1 MDSVLRAAAIYLVL
15 MVLFKI
21 AGRRSLAEL
30 TTFDLV
36 LLMVIGEATQ
46 QALLGDDF
54 SLVNAVLV
62 IVTLIAID
70 IGFSLVKQRS
80 QWFSRLL
87 DGGPT
92 ILVEQGRALHQ
103 RLKHAR
109 LDEEDILEASRS
121 AQGITEMSQIKF
133 AILER
138 NGKIS
143 IIPYDSAEEAMPM
156 NTPSTTTQPDADA
169 PEQLPEK
176 DLGQGLSDDERVSR
190 EGERNPDSNGKGA
203 RVTQGPE
210 DEKRLE
216 P

>member
-1 MDSVLRAAAIYLVL
+1 MDSVLRAAAIYLLL

-80 QWFSRLL
+80 LGFSRLL

-92 ILVEQGRALHQ
+92 ILVEQGRVLHQ

-121 AQGITEMSQIKF
+121 GQGIVDISQIKF

-156 NTPSTTTQPDADA
+156 NTPSTTPQYDTS
-169 PEQLPEK
+169 EQLPEK

-190 EGERNPDSNGKGA
+190 EGERNPDSNGNGT
-203 RVTQGPE
+203 RVTPGPE
-210 DEKRLE
+210 DEKRLK

>member
-15 MVLFKI
+15 MILFKI

-54 SLVNAVLV
+54 SLTNAVLV
-62 IVTLIAID
+62 IATLIAID

-80 QWFSRLL
+80 RWFSRLL

-92 ILVEQGRALHQ
+92 IVVEHGNVLHE
-103 RLKHAR
+103 RLKRAR
-109 LDEEDILEASRS
+109 LDESDILEAARS
-121 AQGITEMSQIKF
+121 AQGILEINQIKF

-143 IIPYDSAEEAMPM
+143 VIPSE
-156 NTPSTTTQPDADA
+156 
-169 PEQLPEK
+169 
-176 DLGQGLSDDERVSR
+176 
-190 EGERNPDSNGKGA
+190 
-203 RVTQGPE
+203 
-210 DEKRLE
+210 
-216 P
+216 

>member
-1 MDSVLRAAAIYLVL
+1 MLRAAAIYLVL
-15 MVLFKI
+15 LVLFKV
-21 AGRRSLAEL
+21 AGRRTLAEL

-54 SLVNAVLV
+54 SLTNAVMV

-80 QWFSRLL
+80 TWFARVL

-92 ILVEQGRALHQ
+92 VLVEEGQVLHK

-109 LDEEDILEASRS
+109 LDEGDILEAARS
-121 AQGITEMSQIKF
+121 TQGLVEIRQIRF

-143 IIPYDSAEEAMPM
+143 VIPYE
-156 NTPSTTTQPDADA
+156 
-169 PEQLPEK
+169 
-176 DLGQGLSDDERVSR
+176 
-190 EGERNPDSNGKGA
+190 
-203 RVTQGPE
+203 
-210 DEKRLE
+210 
-216 P
+216 

>member
-15 MVLFKI
+15 LVLFKV
-21 AGRRSLAEL
+21 AGRRTLAEL

-54 SLVNAVLV
+54 SLTNAVMV

-80 QWFSRLL
+80 TGLARVL

-92 ILVEQGRALHQ
+92 VLVEEGQVLHK

-109 LDEEDILEASRS
+109 LDEGDILEAARS
-121 AQGITEMSQIKF
+121 TQGLVEIRQIRF

-143 IIPYDSAEEAMPM
+143 VIPYD
-156 NTPSTTTQPDADA
+156 
-169 PEQLPEK
+169 
-176 DLGQGLSDDERVSR
+176 
-190 EGERNPDSNGKGA
+190 
-203 RVTQGPE
+203 
-210 DEKRLE
+210 
-216 P
+216 

>member
-15 MVLFKI
+15 LILFKI

-54 SLVNAVLV
+54 SLTNAVLV

-80 QWFSRLL
+80 LWVSRLL

-92 ILVEQGRALHQ
+92 VVVEQGRVLHE
-103 RLKHAR
+103 RLKRAR
-109 LDEEDILEASRS
+109 LDEDDILEAARS
-121 AQGITEMSQIKF
+121 AQGILEIKQIRF

-143 IIPYDSAEEAMPM
+143 VIPYE
-156 NTPSTTTQPDADA
+156 
-169 PEQLPEK
+169 
-176 DLGQGLSDDERVSR
+176 
-190 EGERNPDSNGKGA
+190 
-203 RVTQGPE
+203 
-210 DEKRLE
+210 
-216 P
+216 